1 MFEVHDQVALGLFHR
16 DAKRGVATRQL
27 LHRDLSLLTTVLTQS
42 LSRLFAS
49 LVSAP
54 VGLGVGVECAH
65 AAESLPIRKLHTDGI
80 CQCLL
85 ARGEVLYENKMLP
98 SQLDLVT
105 NDTRNNAI
113 HLLCDNVLMSPKCPR
128 RKKVTRHASSARF
141 SQA

>member
-1 MFEVHDQVALGLFHR
+1 MFKVHDQVALGLFHR

-98 SQLDLVT
+98 SQLDLIT
-105 NDTRNNAI
+105 NDTSTRQPGKQ
-113 HLLCDNVLMSPKCPR
+113 CD
-128 RKKVTRHASSARF
+128 SSIV
-141 SQA
+141 